1 MAEKKP
7 TVGIIGVGNIGR
19 TLYTKLVNQ
28 EGWNVLGVIDVDGI
42 YTEPGK
48 TGKISELNK
57 YPSFIRENNLMF
69 LAIPNLDNG
78 ETARDYIN
86 SSLELRVPIVTC

>member
-48 TGKISELNK
+48 TGKI
-57 YPSFIRENNLMF
+57 
-69 LAIPNLDNG
+69 
-78 ETARDYIN
+78 
-86 SSLELRVPIVTC
+86 